1 MKRRVIEEQLAVI
14 DELRQTI
21 ARQQQEIDQLTRT
34 MAAWKLIVR
43 AYIGRGR
50 TETR

>member
-1 MKRRVIEEQLAVI
+1 MKRRVIEEQLAII